1 MTARVLVVD
10 DILSNVK
17 LLEAKL
23 TAEYFEVVTAF
34 NGAEC
39 LARIEEGIPDI
50 VLLDVMMPGMDGF
63 EVCRRIKSNPRTAHL
78 PVVMVTALDQPS
90 DRVAGLEAGAD
101 DFLTK
106 PVDDAAL
113 FARVRSLVRLKMMTD
128 ELRMREATG
137 QSMGLVDPAQT
148 LIDAAPSGRILAIE
162 DRPESA
168 TWLAGALQP
177 QHEVSTVD
185 TFEEALVRVRGGD
198 YDLVIVSLGM
208 RGFDGLRL
216 CSQLRSLPEGRNV
229 PILVVVSDGDR
240 RKLNQALEMG
250 VNDYLARPVDKN
262 ELVARV
268 RTQLR
273 KKRYA
278 DRLRHNVQLSLEM
291 AITDQLTGLHNRRY
305 MSRHLDNL
313 ISSAKRTAKP
323 LAFLI
328 LDIDYFKSVNDGY
341 GHDIGDEVLKEFA
354 NRIAAN
360 VRGIDLACR
369 YGGEEFVVVMPD
381 TDMAFAYSV
390 AERLRKSIEFD
401 TGRDQPPT
409 WQGQHHHQHRHRVVG
424 RQHGHRRSA
433 TSSRRSGPLQRQAR
447 RPQPR
452 RGRRGLASVFRLCQL
467 DRLVDHPY
475 EDFRLARAGDHVAV
489 LEDEGRHA
497 RDPHLVCEMVFV
509 LDGVLVGI
517 LRKQLAEL
525 VPDACRHPQQSP
537 SARCD
542 RRYCGPARSRRRTIA
557 RPARPARR
565 CRRPIG

>member
-23 TAEYFEVVTAF
+23 TAEYFDVVTAF
-34 NGAEC
+34 NGLEC
-39 LARIEEGIPDI
+39 LARIAETAPDI

-63 EVCRRIKSNPRTAHL
+63 EVCRRIKSNPKTAHV
-78 PVVMVTALDQPS
+78 PVVMVTALGQPS

-128 ELRMREATG
+128 ELRMRENTG
-137 QSMGLVDPAQT
+137 QGMGLIDPAEAMTDNSQ
-148 LIDAAPSGRILAIE
+148 SGRILVIE
-162 DRPESA
+162 DRAESA
-168 TWLAGALQP
+168 AWFTAALEST
-177 QHEVSTVD
+177 HEVSSVD
-185 TFEEALVRVRGGD
+185 TFEEAMVRVKGGD
-198 YDLVIVSLGM
+198 PDLVVVSLGM
-208 RGFDGLRL
+208 RSFDGLRL

-240 RKLNQALEMG
+240 RKLTQALEMG
-250 VNDYLARPVDKN
+250 VNDYLTRPVDKN

-313 ISSAKRTAKP
+313 VETAKKTGKP
-323 LAFLI
+323 IAFVI
-328 LDIDYFKSVNDGY
+328 MDIDYFKAVNDTY

-354 NRIAAN
+354 GRIAAN

-381 TDMAFAYSV
+381 TDVNFALQVS
-390 AERLRKSIEFD
+390 ERLRKSIETTPFPISRD
-401 TGRDQPPT
+401 PKKLNLTISIGIAGSEGESDSAGALLHRADQALYRAKRTGRNK
-409 WQGQHHHQHRHRVVG
+409 VV
-424 RQHGHRRSA
+424 A
-433 TSSRRSGPLQRQAR
+433 
-447 RPQPR
+447 
-452 RGRRGLASVFRLCQL
+452 
-467 DRLVDHPY
+467 
-475 EDFRLARAGDHVAV
+475 
-489 LEDEGRHA
+489 
-497 RDPHLVCEMVFV
+497 
-509 LDGVLVGI
+509 
-517 LRKQLAEL
+517 
-525 VPDACRHPQQSP
+525 DA
-537 SARCD
+537 A
-542 RRYCGPARSRRRTIA
+542 
-557 RPARPARR
+557 
-565 CRRPIG
+565 

>member
-23 TAEYFEVVTAF
+23 TAEYFEVVSAF
-34 NGAEC
+34 NGLEC
-39 LARIEEGIPDI
+39 LAKMEQATPDI

-63 EVCRRIKSNPRTAHL
+63 EVCRRIKSNPKTAHI

-128 ELRMREATG
+128 ELRMRETTG
-137 QSMGLVDPAQT
+137 QSMGLIDPATT
-148 LIDAAPSGRILAIE
+148 LMDANPTGRILIIE
-162 DRPESA
+162 DRPESVA
-168 TWLAGALQP
+168 WFAQALQP
-177 QHEVSTVD
+177 GHEVASVD

-198 YDLVIVSLGM
+198 YDLIVVSLGM

-229 PILVVVSDGDR
+229 PILVVVTDGDR

-250 VNDYLARPVDKN
+250 VNDYLTRPVDKN

-273 KKRYA
+273 KKRYQ

-305 MSRHLDNL
+305 MARHLDNL
-313 ISSAKRTAKP
+313 VASAGRTAKP

-328 LDIDYFKSVNDGY
+328 MDVDFFRDVNNNH

-354 NRIAAN
+354 NRISAN

-381 TDMAFAYSV
+381 TDLSLAYSI
-390 AERLRKSIEFD
+390 AERLRKSIETTPIAISRAPHKLNITISIGIAATQGTAD
-401 TGRDQPPT
+401 TGEALLHRADQALYSAKRN
-409 WQGQHHHQHRHRVVG
+409 GRNRVVT
-424 RQHGHRRSA
+424 A
-433 TSSRRSGPLQRQAR
+433 
-447 RPQPR
+447 
-452 RGRRGLASVFRLCQL
+452 
-467 DRLVDHPY
+467 
-475 EDFRLARAGDHVAV
+475 VA
-489 LEDEGRHA
+489 A
-497 RDPHLVCEMVFV
+497 
-509 LDGVLVGI
+509 
-517 LRKQLAEL
+517 
-525 VPDACRHPQQSP
+525 
-537 SARCD
+537 
-542 RRYCGPARSRRRTIA
+542 
-557 RPARPARR
+557 
-565 CRRPIG
+565 